1 MSARLHV
8 VFAPSIFFFV
18 EEETYIDGIEKR
30 LKVYTTAYNA
40 VIIKYFT
47 PRPIKDVCQ
56 ERSFRLCL
64 GGGSC
69 PPNPLP
75 NKIQAMFRPPLHPP
89 AMTPLSSF

>member
-40 VIIKYFT
+40 VIIK
-47 PRPIKDVCQ
+47 
-56 ERSFRLCL
+56 
-64 GGGSC
+64 
-69 PPNPLP
+69 
-75 NKIQAMFRPPLHPP
+75 
-89 AMTPLSSF
+89 